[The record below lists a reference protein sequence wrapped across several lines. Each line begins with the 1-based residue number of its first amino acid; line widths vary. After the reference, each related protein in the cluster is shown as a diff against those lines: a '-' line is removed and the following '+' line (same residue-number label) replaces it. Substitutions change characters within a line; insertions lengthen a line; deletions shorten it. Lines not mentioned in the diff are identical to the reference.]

1 MSSITRDTTSAAVHL
16 TLTNQ
21 VWQRV
26 DQAQEDTG
34 IPSHAGTLAYLV
46 AKGLRLHEME
56 RQALEG
62 LARKEVA

>member
-1 MSSITRDTTSAAVHL
+1 MSSVARDTRSAAINL

-26 DQAQEDTG
+26 NQAQADTG

-46 AKGLRLHEME
+46 FKGLRLHEME
-56 RQALEG
+56 NQALEA